1 MEQFSR
7 KKKIQFDFLLAAIVI
22 GLMIMGLMMLSNA
35 TGKPDVEY
43 GSNWLDYIQA
53 MNKTFF
59 TRHLIW
65 FALGG
70 AVAGAIMYVDYRA
83 YGRYIGLAYIAILA
97 LLLAVIVFG
106 IDVYGQKRLVVTAG
120 GAEVQPSEMA
130 KLVLIILLAKDLSNL
145 EHGITTLKEL
155 FIVVIKAGIP
165 LALIL
170 MQPDIGTAVVYI
182 FIMGV
187 MLFVGGTKMWM
198 LYTILGGALVSIIP
212 IWGVLGEVQ
221 KLRIL
226 TFIDPTLDPTGTGY
240 NVIHSKMAIGSGQ
253 MVGKGFFN
261 PTAMSQLN
269 YIPVQE
275 SDFIFAVTGETLGF
289 WGTSFIILLFAAL
302 IFRMVYLATKVED
315 KFGSLIIIGV
325 AAMMFIHIFENVG
338 MSIGIMPVTGIP
350 LPFFSYGGSSMLTNM
365 MGIGLVECVWLR
377 RKSSGR
383 TNTLAFI
390 E

>member
-1 MEQFSR
+1 MEQISR
-7 KKKIQFDFLLAAIVI
+7 KKKIQFDFLLAGIVI
-22 GLMIMGLMMLSNA
+22 ALMIMGLMMLSNA

-53 MNKTFF
+53 MNKSLILK
-59 TRHLIW
+59 HLIW
-65 FALGG
+65 FAAGG
-70 AVAGAIMYVDYRA
+70 VAAAVIMYIDYRA
-83 YGRYIGLAYIAILA
+83 YGRFIGLAYIAIIGMLV
-97 LLLAVIVFG
+97 AVLVFG
-106 IDVYGQKRLVVTAG
+106 IDVYGQKRLVIG
-120 GAEVQPSEMA
+120 GANGTEFQPSELA
-130 KLVLIILLAKDLSNL
+130 KLVLIIMMAKDLSKL
-145 EHGITTLKEL
+145 EKGVTTIKQL
-155 FIVVIKAGIP
+155 FIILLKAAIP
-165 LALIL
+165 LALML
-170 MQPDIGTAVVYI
+170 QDIGTSVVYI

-187 MLFVGGTKMWM
+187 LLFVGGTKMWM
-198 LYTILGGALVSIIP
+198 LYTVLGGALVSVVP
-212 IWGVLGEVQ
+212 IWGVLGDVQ

-253 MVGKGFFN
+253 MLGKGFFN

-289 WGTSFIILLFAAL
+289 WGTAFIILLFAAL

-325 AAMMFIHIFENVG
+325 AAMMFIHIFENIG

-350 LPFFSYGGSSMLTNM
+350 LPFFSYGGSSMITNM
-365 MGIGLVECVWLR
+365 LGIGLVECVWLR
-377 RKSSGR
+377 RKGAGR

>member
-1 MEQFSR
+1 MEQLGR
-7 KKKIQFDFLLAAIVI
+7 RKKIQFDFLLAAIVI
-22 GLMIMGLMMLSNA
+22 ALMIMGLLMLSNA
-35 TGKPDVEY
+35 TGKPDVEH

-53 MNKTFF
+53 MNKSYFN
-59 TRHLIW
+59 RHLIW
-65 FALGG
+65 FALG
-70 AVAGAIMYVDYRA
+70 AVVAGIIMYVDYRA
-83 YGRYIGLAYIAILA
+83 YGRFIGIAYIAIIA
-97 LLLAVIVFG
+97 LLIAVLVFG
-106 IDVYGQKRLVVTAG
+106 IDVHGQKRLVFG
-120 GAEVQPSEMA
+120 PDGMEIQPSEIA
-130 KLVLIILLAKDLSNL
+130 KIVLIIMMAKDLSNL
-145 EHGITTLKEL
+145 EKGVTTLKQL
-155 FIVVIKAGIP
+155 FVILLKVGIP
-165 LALIL
+165 LALML
-170 MQPDIGTAVVYI
+170 QDIGTSVVYI
-182 FIMGV
+182 FIAAV
-187 MLFVGGTKMWM
+187 LLFVGGTKMWM
-198 LYTILGGALVSIIP
+198 LLTMLGGALVAVVP
-212 IWGVLGEVQ
+212 IWQILGDVQ

-261 PTAMSQLN
+261 PVAMSQLN

-365 MGIGLVECVWLR
+365 MGIGLVECVWLQ
-377 RKSSGR
+377 RKKASK
-383 TNTLAFI
+383 TDTLTFR
-390 E
+390 